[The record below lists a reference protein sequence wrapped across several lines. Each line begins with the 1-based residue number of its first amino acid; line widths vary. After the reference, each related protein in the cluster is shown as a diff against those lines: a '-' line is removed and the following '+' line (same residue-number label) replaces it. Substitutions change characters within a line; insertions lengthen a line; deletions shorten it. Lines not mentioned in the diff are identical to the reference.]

1 MKTSEHCSMFYYILM
16 NEEVL
21 PDDNCVSVG
30 VVSESVEG
38 GVGDEC
44 TKAWLRI
51 KHMKTSAP
59 TGTREV

>member
-1 MKTSEHCSMFYYILM
+1 MYLNTHFFCMFHDVLM

-30 VVSESVEG
+30 VVSEPVEG

-44 TKAWLRI
+44 TKA
-51 KHMKTSAP
+51 
-59 TGTREV
+59 